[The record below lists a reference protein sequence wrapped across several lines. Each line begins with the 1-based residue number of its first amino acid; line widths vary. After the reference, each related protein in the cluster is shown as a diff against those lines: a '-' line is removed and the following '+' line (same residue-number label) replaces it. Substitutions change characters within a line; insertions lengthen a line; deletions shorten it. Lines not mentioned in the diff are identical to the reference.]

1 MPEAPL
7 PQAALPPETALGT
20 RAITVAILAMGG
32 EGGGVLADW
41 LLEAAESSGFIG
53 QSTSVPGVA
62 QRTGATIYYLE
73 FFPMAE
79 AGATAGQEPVL
90 ALMPAP
96 GDVDLVIASE
106 LMEAG
111 RAIQRGLVTPE
122 RSTFVFSTHRVFA
135 MTEKIAMGDGR
146 VDAPALLEICR
157 SAARRVVAADM
168 QAVAEKTGAH
178 LSAVLLGAVAGSG
191 ALPIPRTAF
200 EAAIRSAGVGVDASL
215 TAFAAGFDAANE
227 TGKRQGQEQ
236 ETKGLPLPLRASA
249 AKRTEVGGRGSL
261 IPTPTET
268 PIPTPTSRPS
278 EADAII
284 EEGVRRLTDYQ
295 DAAYARLYCDRLDR
309 LKFDGVLLAETARHL
324 ALWMSYE
331 DTIRV
336 ADLKTR
342 ASRFARVRAEVRVK
356 PDQILRITEFMHP
369 RVQEIADTLPAPIGR
384 WLLRSGAPRRLLE
397 KLTARGRHVE
407 TTAIGGFFLLRSIA
421 ALRRFRRRTL
431 RFIEEQQRIESWLG
445 RVAALAPRDPALAL
459 EVVRCQRLV
468 KGYGDT
474 HARGWTNFQRL
485 MQETDHLVGEPGAA
499 ARLAALCEAAL
510 ADESGQA
517 LVKALAAA

>member
-7 PQAALPPETALGT
+7 PPEAALGT

-41 LLEAAESSGFIG
+41 LVEAAEASGFVA

-73 FFPMAE
+73 FFPQAE
-79 AGATAGQEPVL
+79 AGASAGQQPVL

-135 MTEKIAMGDGR
+135 MTEKIAMSDGR
-146 VDAPALLEICR
+146 VDAPPLLDICR
-157 SAARRVVAADM
+157 TAARRVVAADM
-168 QAVAEKTGAH
+168 QALAEASGAH

-191 ALPIPRTAF
+191 ALPMPRAAF
-200 EAAIRSAGVGVDASL
+200 EAAIRHAGLGVEASL
-215 TAFAAGFDAANE
+215 AAFAAGFDAAREEKNGAETGEGSGNE
-227 TGKRQGQEQ
+227 TGN
-236 ETKGLPLPLRASA
+236 ETGTGKGTSTATA
-249 AKRTEVGGRGSL
+249 AN
-261 IPTPTET
+261 
-268 PIPTPTSRPS
+268 
-278 EADAII
+278 AII

-295 DAAYARLYCDRLDR
+295 DAAYAQLYRDRLDR
-309 LKFDGVLLAETARHL
+309 LTLDGVLLTETARHL

-342 ASRFARVRAEVRVK
+342 ASRFDRVRAELRVK
-356 PDQILRITEFMHP
+356 PGQLLRITEFMHP

-384 WLLRSGAPRRLLE
+384 WLLRPGPPRRLME

-407 TTAIGGFFLLRSIA
+407 TTAISGFLLLRSIA

-431 RFIEEQQRIESWLG
+431 RFVEEQARIEEWLG
-445 RVAALAPRDPALAL
+445 RIGAVAPRDPALAL
-459 EVVRCQRLV
+459 EVARCQRLV

-474 HARGWTNFQRL
+474 HDRGWTNFQRL
-485 MQETDHLVGEPGAA
+485 MQETDRLAGEPGAA
-499 ARLAALCEAAL
+499 ARLAALCQAAL
-510 ADESGQA
+510 ADENGQA
-517 LVKALAAA
+517 LAKALEAA

>member
-7 PQAALPPETALGT
+7 PREPALGA

-41 LLEAAESSGFIG
+41 LLQAAEANGFIG

-73 FFPMAE
+73 LFPQSDT
-79 AGATAGQEPVL
+79 GDQLPVL

-122 RSTFVFSTHRVFA
+122 RSTFIFSTHRVFA

-146 VDAPALLEICR
+146 VDADALLATCR
-157 SAARRVVAADM
+157 EAARRVVAADM
-168 QAVAEKTGAH
+168 QALAEAHGAH

-191 ALPIPRTAF
+191 ALPLPRAAF
-200 EAAIRSAGVGVDASL
+200 EDAIRRAGVGVDASL
-215 TAFAAGFDAANE
+215 AAFDAGFGAALAPVSE
-227 TGKRQGQEQ
+227 PVAAPPAG
-236 ETKGLPLPLRASA
+236 PDVRAP
-249 AKRTEVGGRGSL
+249 G
-261 IPTPTET
+261 
-268 PIPTPTSRPS
+268 
-278 EADAII
+278 ADGII
-284 EEGVRRLTDYQ
+284 EEGARRLTDYQ
-295 DAAYARLYCDRLDR
+295 DADYARLYRERLDR
-309 LKFDGVLLAETARHL
+309 LHVDGELLEETARHL

-342 ASRFARVRAEVRVK
+342 ASRLDRVRAEVRAK
-356 PDQILRITEFMHP
+356 PGQVLRITEFMHP
-369 RVQEIADTLPAPIGR
+369 RVQEVADTLPAPIGR
-384 WLLRSGAPRRLLE
+384 WLLQSGVPRRIVE

-407 TTAIGGFFLLRSIA
+407 TTSIGGFLLLRGIA

-431 RFIEEQQRIESWLG
+431 RFLQEQERIEVWLG
-445 RVAALAPRDPALAL
+445 RIAEVAVRDPALAL
-459 EVVRCQRLV
+459 AVARCQRLV

-474 HARGWTNFQRL
+474 HTRGWANFQRL
-485 MQETDHLVGEPGAA
+485 MLEVDRMAGQPGAA
-499 ARLAALCEAAL
+499 VRLAALTEAAL
-510 ADESGQA
+510 ADETGQA
-517 LVKALAAA
+517 LEKALGGK